1 LIAWDYV
8 GPDVENDD
16 VKQAMRERRKA
27 MAMPFRRVRWR
38 STSANNIKDVENRSA
53 ENAAIQICE
62 KKRLEEP
69 TPQPIHRKQV
79 MFADDATTVV
89 PTEGPSSPVCSPP
102 PTDGGILSRATS
114 LDRTVTVSALGTTA
128 PRRSD
133 FDSKDSTQILPTNS
147 YPNRR
152 STSLSSSND
161 SGLHRRFALWR
172 TVKNFL
178 HSLFTP
184 ASIAIFISFPI
195 ALIPK
200 VKALFVVV
208 PGTYMPSAP
217 DGQPPLAFVMDA
229 TNFVGAASVPLGLI
243 CLGSSLARLPIPKKG
258 EWRTLPLGAISW
270 LAVGRM
276 LLMPVIGVVI
286 CEGLTNAGIIPKDDK
301 VLRFVCMY
309 VDSISRPSA
318 FLTLSFIHVDFSRV
332 FLPLRLKW
340 AFNKFN
346 TN

>member
-38 STSANNIKDVENRSA
+38 STSVHSIKDVEDRSA
-53 ENAAIQICE
+53 ENATIQICE
-62 KKRLEEP
+62 EKGLEEP

-79 MFADDATTVV
+79 IFADDATTVV

-114 LDRTVTVSALGTTA
+114 LDRTVTVSALGAA

-133 FDSKDSTQILPTNS
+133 FGSNNSTQILPTNS

-152 STSLSSSND
+152 SPSLSSSND

-276 LLMPVIGVVI
+276 LLMPVIGVLI
-286 CEGLTNAGIIPKDDK
+286 CEGLTNAGIIPEDDK

-309 VDSISRPSA
+309 VDSICRATA
-318 FLTLSFIHVDFSRV
+318 FLTLSLIHVDFSPV
-332 FLPLRLKW
+332 FLQLRLKW
-340 AFNKFN
+340 VFNKSN
-346 TN
+346 LN